1 MIITKEMMNNK
12 ISKDMIPT
20 RLDSAI
26 NLYVNIKDKGL
37 VLYIVNPDTWNCLY
51 PFYELN
57 HKFTLDN
64 YTISDSDIT
73 YKELMEEY
81 QKYYNEIHVIGN
93 GYTKEKRKEILI
105 NEYKKTFNINN
116 VLINDEIEP
125 YYEIKYSK
133 TKNVWTLYYFENY
146 VVSNIDNLNNL
157 LEQQVYPQEFMK
169 LDSSINK
176 INGIDVVSSLP
187 YILSI
192 EDNLEILRKNELFI
206 DDEFNKDERYI
217 DIAIDISKKA
227 KYPYGAIVVKNN
239 EIIGRSDD
247 TTLMESSMYS
257 HPELEAIESA
267 SKNKNLYGDL
277 KGATMYV
284 SCEPCMMCMGA
295 ILYEEFSKIVYAAT
309 LQDSN
314 DIYCPEMIT
323 RIDDLAKYSKD
334 KIEIIKEL
342 HRDKAV
348 EVLKMRGE

>member
-37 VLYIVNPDTWNCLY
+37 VLYNVNPDTWNCLY

-146 VVSNIDNLNNL
+146 VVSSIDNLDDL
-157 LEQQVYPQEFMK
+157 LEQQIYPQDFMK

-187 YILSI
+187 YVLSI
-192 EDNLEILRKNELFI
+192 EDNLEVLK
-206 DDEFNKDERYI
+206 
-217 DIAIDISKKA
+217 
-227 KYPYGAIVVKNN
+227 
-239 EIIGRSDD
+239 
-247 TTLMESSMYS
+247 
-257 HPELEAIESA
+257 
-267 SKNKNLYGDL
+267 KNKL
-277 KGATMYV
+277 
-284 SCEPCMMCMGA
+284 
-295 ILYEEFSKIVYAAT
+295 
-309 LQDSN
+309 
-314 DIYCPEMIT
+314 
-323 RIDDLAKYSKD
+323 
-334 KIEIIKEL
+334 
-342 HRDKAV
+342 
-348 EVLKMRGE
+348 